1 MVRRSIP
8 KTRTPAGLPKFDSH
22 GQAAMLPLESRIIQL
37 SENKPMPTLI
47 KIYKK
52 GQITLPTRLRSQA
65 GIGDG
70 DLVDATFS
78 RGKIILTPK
87 VVIDRSKFPTADD
100 EYTPEQRR
108 IIDAGIAKGLE
119 DFRKGR
125 FHGPFAS
132 AKEASAY
139 IERVATKRVTAK
151 TS

>member
-1 MVRRSIP
+1 M
-8 KTRTPAGLPKFDSH
+8 A
-22 GQAAMLPLESRIIQL
+22 
-37 SENKPMPTLI
+37 TLI
-47 KIYKK
+47 KIHKK

-87 VVIDRSKFPTADD
+87 VVVDRSKFLTADG

-108 IIDAGIAKGLE
+108 IIDTGIAKGLE

-139 IERVATKRVTAK
+139 VERVAKGRAAAK
-151 TS
+151 VSRRKVK